1 MLVPVEIVDDVGY
14 PFLNQ
19 QPRFLGLELEWY
31 AEEDI
36 LLRDLGEGAD
46 EDAEDVVLAA
56 EPGDGGGVVE
66 EVALQALGDA
76 GDGEGEG
83 WGGMGGGWHGWFGGG
98 EGLGSCL

>member
-1 MLVPVEIVDDVGY
+1 MLVSLQVVDDVGY

-19 QPRFLGLELEWY
+19 QPCFLGLQLEWY

-36 LLRDLGEGAD
+36 LLRDLGECAD
-46 EDAEDVVLAA
+46 EDAEDVVFAS

-66 EVALQALGDA
+66 EVAFEVLGDA

-83 WGGMGGGWHGWFGGG
+83 WDGMGGCLHGWVGGSG
-98 EGLGSCL
+98 VGKN